1 MKQTMFYNFHINT
14 FDLIFNSF
22 YYNALCSLQLPVPMF
37 LPVTMDSAERIVET
51 IQEIKEK
58 IPPDPFEAELI
69 LMAEMVAEDNEK
81 NSKGQSPKNKVV
93 EKKNEKRESP
103 APCGEGGIL
112 NSCFK
117 RITNM
122 LTLLGKENF
131 FCIKSTKTLPF
142 LIYRC
147 KRRIELFI
155 CFGQKISQL

>member
-1 MKQTMFYNFHINT
+1 
-14 FDLIFNSF
+14 
-22 YYNALCSLQLPVPMF
+22 MF

-103 APCGEGGIL
+103 APCGEEGIL

-117 RITNM
+117 RISNM
-122 LTLLGKENF
+122 LTLLGKENQTF
-131 FCIKSTKTLPF
+131 ILYKEHKNLPF
-142 LIYRC
+142 LPRKKKLAAYRVNTNKRCFLKKITIKIHTIYNLLIR
-147 KRRIELFI
+147 L
-155 CFGQKISQL
+155 S